1 MSRYEHGRLGEA
13 VAGYDKALRLLVSE
27 QADARDDEEAGLL
40 RMTRASWLNNRGF
53 VLGSLAS
60 EAGADATLSRQHEQ
74 DAIASFRAAVAL
86 EAESGRPSD
95 GRAAANLAKFEARAA
110 AKGKSEAPRVAA
122 VDPND
127 LVNLA
132 QQRKPS

>member
-1 MSRYEHGRLGEA
+1 MDTNKKRLCRCDFVRPQPPPLTAGEDEAAA
-13 VAGYDKALRLLVSE
+13 VLL
-27 QADARDDEEAGLL
+27 L
-40 RMTRASWLNNRGF
+40 TRASWLNNRGF

-60 EAGADATLSRQHEQ
+60 EDGADATLSQQHEEE
-74 DAIASFRAAVAL
+74 AVASFRAAVAL

-110 AKGKSEAPRVAA
+110 AKGDAPRVAA
-122 VDPND
+122 KMDPND

-132 QQRKPS
+132 QQGSM